1 MRISTFA
8 FGSLLTACAFGAQ
21 AQDASTGAGGGSTT
35 DARSLLRGDLCRNS
49 SDPFACDVVRGQLG
63 EALSNGADITITRRA
78 PAGSGD
84 AAAGA
89 KAP

>member
-8 FGSLLTACAFGAQ
+8 FGLLFTACAFGAQ
-21 AQDASTGAGGGSTT
+21 AQDASTGAGGSTT
-35 DARSLLRGDLCRNS
+35 DARSLLRGNLCRNS

-78 PAGSGD
+78 PAATGD
-84 AAAGA
+84 ATPGA